1 MAKSIADVL
10 NDLHINKLGDLT
22 TENIKLLYDT
32 VKSNKKKIN
41 LKKNKVPNGQIDK
54 NSDKYKIALKFV
66 NKILKNLKMNQIDD
80 LTQFK
85 NIDREYIISD
95 INKKTLT
102 DMEKEIYKYFDK
114 RTCGW
119 YNRKYIENYIL
130 TFMRKICSE
139 LGYEFKWKQKNIQRK
154 SINKTHVF
162 YSIKL

>member
-10 NDLHINKLGDLT
+10 NDLHINKLDDLT

-54 NSDKYKIALKFV
+54 NSDKYKIALKFI
-66 NKILKNLKMNQIDD
+66 NKILENLKMNKIDD

-102 DMEKEIYKYFDK
+102 DMEKEIYKYF
-114 RTCGW
+114 
-119 YNRKYIENYIL
+119 KYFIY
-130 TFMRKICSE
+130 F
-139 LGYEFKWKQKNIQRK
+139 
-154 SINKTHVF
+154 
-162 YSIKL
+162 